1 MHVHSQFKNSQI
13 TWTEKWGPP
22 NFSNNVFVGEKFV
35 GDNSTSRW
43 RASLES
49 MTCSREGGVA
59 DFDDEDDD

>member
-1 MHVHSQFKNSQI
+1 VHLYI
-13 TWTEKWGPP
+13 CEGDD
-22 NFSNNVFVGEKFV
+22 FSNNVFVGEKFV